1 MRDDPRP
8 PSPSFPPHAFNCGDQ
23 DTLTWRQRA
32 GVCVDL
38 LERLDCAASS
48 QGSIAD
54 IGCGDQKL
62 RVALRARGVTCR
74 YQGYDVLPQDP
85 EVESFDVQRDVLPI
99 GHDLAVLLGVS
110 EYLEDL
116 DGVIGSLARQV
127 PYVIVSHVLRQH
139 DYYSPERLAELG
151 WRNHL
156 SESETHELLG
166 RNGFAVI
173 EARFAPDQRTLVLL
187 CRSVRFESSRAASR
201 DR

>member
-1 MRDDPRP
+1 MPDI
-8 PSPSFPPHAFNCGDQ
+8 PSPPPRAFNCGDQ

-32 GVCVDL
+32 DVCVDL
-38 LERLDCAASS
+38 VVKRDRSASS

-187 CRSVRFESSRAASR
+187 CRSARFESHRAASR
-201 DR
+201 NR

>member
-1 MRDDPRP
+1 M
-8 PSPSFPPHAFNCGDQ
+8 
-23 DTLTWRQRA
+23 
-32 GVCVDL
+32 
-38 LERLDCAASS
+38 
-48 QGSIAD
+48 
-54 IGCGDQKL
+54 
-62 RVALRARGVTCR
+62 
-74 YQGYDVLPQDP
+74 
-85 EVESFDVQRDVLPI
+85 
-99 GHDLAVLLGVS
+99 
-110 EYLEDL
+110 
-116 DGVIGSLARQV
+116 IGSLARQV